1 MDQSLWEAYSH
12 SASPESL
19 CGWQVSQQ
27 CQVSRS
33 VGQSVRLG
41 TEPLLATREQILM
54 CQTITGVDVM
64 GSPPLQ
70 DEKFVY
76 YQSSSTYQVSL

>member
-1 MDQSLWEAYSH
+1 
-12 SASPESL
+12 
-19 CGWQVSQQ
+19 
-27 CQVSRS
+27 